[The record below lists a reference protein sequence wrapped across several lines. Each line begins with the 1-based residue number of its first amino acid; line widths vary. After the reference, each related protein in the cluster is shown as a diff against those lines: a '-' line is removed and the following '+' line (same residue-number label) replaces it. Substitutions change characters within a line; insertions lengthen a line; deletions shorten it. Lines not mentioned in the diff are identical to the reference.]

1 MRTCPKMS
9 LGAVLLVLACTIAIS
24 GCGSSKGTSHASSS
38 SAPAAEKLTSASI
51 STFLKYTGGKPG
63 KANAGLSP
71 ITIGFPNAT
80 QGSSAFP
87 WYTTEMQHAATLVN
101 EDLGGINGHPL
112 KIAFCESSTAEEQGQ
127 ECAEQYL
134 ANKTV
139 KVVMTDGLNIGDQ
152 SLHATLNGKIPV
164 VGSVPTSLQD
174 ANSKRSFYL
183 TSGVFGATGIATYL
197 TQYLHAHTVALL
209 SASDVPVAVAAAGV
223 LKGYLKA
230 EGIKVT
236 EGEYSS
242 SATDYLPAIEASKA
256 STADAVL
263 ALVILPDQCLGM
275 ARSLTEA
282 HVTKPVIAFYSC
294 VGTTLKK
301 GLGDFPKWTYFSFTP
316 NVLGPPANAT
326 LGAQFAAVKNWEAPF
341 AAQIPDA
348 ASPALNLS
356 TVLTIVK
363 IMDELGPNHL
373 SSAAISAKM
382 HAFKGPVF
390 AGAPKLD
397 FGGDAV
403 FNDVGTLASD
413 FPIYHGNGKWTDPTH
428 GLTVVPPGVASGV
441 FNK

>member
-1 MRTCPKMS
+1 MRTFGKMR
-9 LGAVLLVLACTIAIS
+9 LAAVLLTLACTIAVS
-24 GCGSSKGTSHASSS
+24 GCGSSKGSSHSTSA
-38 SAPAAEKLTSASI
+38 AAAEKLTPASI
-51 STFLKYTGGKPG
+51 STFVKYTGAKPG

-71 ITIGFPNAT
+71 ITIGFPTAT

-87 WYTTEMQHAATLVN
+87 WYTTEMTHAAALVN
-101 EDLGGINGHPL
+101 DDLGGVDGHPL
-112 KIAFCESSTAEEQGQ
+112 KISFCESSTAEEQGQ
-127 ECAEQYL
+127 ECAEQFL
-134 ANKTV
+134 ADKSV

-275 ARSLTEA
+275 SRSLTEA
-282 HVTKPVIAFYSC
+282 HVTKPVIAFFSC

-301 GLGDFPKWTYFSFTP
+301 GLGDYPKWTYFSFTP

-341 AAQIPDA
+341 ASQIPDA

-363 IMDELGPNHL
+363 IMDELGANHL
-373 SSAAISAKM
+373 SSAAISTKM

-413 FPIYHGNGKWTDPTH
+413 FPIYHGNGDWTDPTH

>member
-1 MRTCPKMS
+1 MRTFGKMR
-9 LGAVLLVLACTIAIS
+9 LAAVLLTLACTIAVS
-24 GCGSSKGTSHASSS
+24 GCGSSKGSSHSTSA
-38 SAPAAEKLTSASI
+38 AAAEKLTPASI
-51 STFLKYTGGKPG
+51 STFVKYTGAKPG

-87 WYTTEMQHAATLVN
+87 WYTTEMTHAAALVN
-101 EDLGGINGHPL
+101 DDLGGVDGHPL
-112 KIAFCESSTAEEQGQ
+112 KISFCESSTAEEQGQ
-127 ECAEQYL
+127 EFL
-134 ANKTV
+134 ADKSV

-275 ARSLTEA
+275 SRSLTEA
-282 HVTKPVIAFYSC
+282 HVTKPVIAFFSC

-301 GLGDFPKWTYFSFTP
+301 GLGDYPKWTYFSFTP

-341 AAQIPDA
+341 ASQIPDA

-363 IMDELGPNHL
+363 IMDELGANHL
-373 SSAAISAKM
+373 SSAAISTKM

-413 FPIYHGNGKWTDPTH
+413 FPIYHGNGDWTDPTH

>member
-1 MRTCPKMS
+1 MS
-9 LGAVLLVLACTIAIS
+9 TLAKTRLGGTALALGCALTVAA
-24 GCGSSKGTSHASSS
+24 CGSTSHSTTSSGS
-38 SAPAAEKLTSASI
+38 TSAALTQKSI
-51 STFLKYTGGKPG
+51 STFLSYTGGKGG
-63 KANAGLSP
+63 KANPALTP
-71 ITIGFPNAT
+71 ITVGFVNAT

-87 WYTTEMQHAATLVN
+87 WYTTEMQHAETLIN
-101 EDLGGINGHPL
+101 NDLGGVDGHPL
-112 KIAFCESSTAEEQGQ
+112 KISFCESSTAEEQGQ

-139 KVVMTDGLNIGDQ
+139 KVVMTDGLNVGDQ
-152 SLHATLNGKIPV
+152 SLHATLNGRIPI

-183 TSGVFGATGIATYL
+183 TSGVFGATGIATYVK
-197 TQYLHAHTVALL
+197 QYLHAHTVALL

-223 LKGYLKA
+223 LENYLKA
-230 EGIKVT
+230 DGIKVT

-242 SATDYLPAIEASKA
+242 SATDYLPAITASNA

-275 ARSLTEA
+275 ARSLQEA
-282 HVTKPVIAFYSC
+282 AVTKPVIAFFSC

-301 GLGDFPKWTYFSFTP
+301 GLGDYPKWTYFSFTP

-356 TVLTIVK
+356 TLLTIVK
-363 IMDELGPNHL
+363 IMDQLGPSHL
-373 SSAAISAKM
+373 SSAEISAKM
-382 HAFKGPVF
+382 HAFKGPVL

-413 FPIYHGNGKWTDPTH
+413 FPIYQGDGKWTDPTH
-428 GLTVVPPGVASGV
+428 GLTVVPPGIAPGV
-441 FNK
+441 FN